1 MKLSTLINE
10 SKKQIKLVESELT
23 EPEILKIFQDL
34 VDSPE
39 NKTGNLDLPQEAKK
53 LIDSKVLEMG
63 KILHNTNPIANLEAT
78 FAGLRSTVTKRL
90 TGNKNAGIIIENI
103 KNYIKW
109 ATADASKSEFVKQ
122 MITELIYILD
132 DKDFGQVLADYYLVS
147 LSNLM
152 NYLRKKS
159 STQNESLIESII
171 DDVKGL
177 LTNVG
182 KTTTVDQLKD
192 DWEKAGKPTD
202 ATAIAAVLD
211 DYFDMHI
218 INKYM
223 KVEEPIINLGLNDTT
238 ETTETIDKEV
248 QDILTFIKKSKLTNE
263 QVIGVL
269 KGLNK

>member
-10 SKKQIKLVESELT
+10 SKKQVKLVESELT

-39 NKTGNLDLPQEAKK
+39 NKTGKLDLPQEAKNVV
-53 LIDSKVLEMG
+53 DSKVLEMG

-78 FAGLRSTVTKRL
+78 FAGLRSALTKRL
-90 TGNKNAGIIIENI
+90 TSNPNATNTLKIVIA
-103 KNYIKW
+103 YIKW
-109 ATADASKSEFVKQ
+109 ATIEPSKSEFVKQ
-122 MITELIYILD
+122 LISELIYILD
-132 DKDFGQVLADYYLVS
+132 DKDFGIILSEYYLIS
-147 LSNLM
+147 LTKLM
-152 NYLRKKS
+152 NHLQKKDT
-159 STQNESLIESII
+159 TQNESLLESII

-182 KTTTVDQLKD
+182 KTTTVDQLKA

-202 ATAIAAVLD
+202 ATSIAAVLD

-223 KVEEPIINLGLNDTT
+223 KVEEPIINLGLNNTT
-238 ETTETIDKEV
+238 ETTETIDKDV
-248 QDILTFIKKSKLTNE
+248 QDLLTFIKKSKLTNE